1 MADPFSLEDPFPFA
15 LTDGLGSGFRT
26 YLGRPRDSL
35 NASFAR
41 VHANPEPASRNPP
54 HVAPFLAA

>member
-26 YLGRPRDSL
+26 YLGRRRDSL

-41 VHANPEPASRNPP
+41 ACQIGVTTG
-54 HVAPFLAA
+54 